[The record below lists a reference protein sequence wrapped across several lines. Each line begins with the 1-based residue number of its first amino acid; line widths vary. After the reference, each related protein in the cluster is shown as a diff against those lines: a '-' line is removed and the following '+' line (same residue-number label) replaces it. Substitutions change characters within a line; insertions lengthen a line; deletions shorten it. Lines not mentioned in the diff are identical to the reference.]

1 MECRLTLAPGVK
13 TRRQPRNA
21 LPVTAW
27 SAKWARLCGALA
39 AAVTSVTDAATI
51 RVTPVTATSVA
62 ADVSPTSPA
71 LCAGRTATTAITPL
85 GGSARV
91 AVWSMPVAI
100 NCAPSQKKV
109 QKIKQKNFLFVCL
122 FVEEV

>member
-1 MECRLTLAPGVK
+1 M
-13 TRRQPRNA
+13 
-21 LPVTAW
+21 TAW

-39 AAVTSVTDAATI
+39 AAVTSVTDAATT
-51 RVTPVTATSVA
+51 RVTPATATSVA

-91 AVWSMPVAI
+91 AVWWMPVAI
-100 NCAPSQKKV
+100 NCTPSQKST
-109 QKIKQKNFLFVCL
+109 KNHKKTFF
-122 FVEEV
+122 